1 MSSTAPRSSA
11 ASTPPKPARP
21 DTAQQIVRLI
31 GPGCLAGV
39 RCSDWWRLLA
49 ANDFYVSPRFWGKA
63 AHLTVSSLVTSPLSW
78 LEGYLYRPVLD
89 STAVEPPLFVLGS
102 WRSGTTFL
110 HNLLS
115 QDERFAAPDLYQ
127 TMYPRTFRLSRWWWE
142 PMLRMGLP
150 RKRFMDNVEQS
161 FSEPAEDEMAIG
173 ILSRRSNMLAWTF
186 PRNEARYERYL
197 TFEGTTD
204 REQAEFK
211 NALKYFV
218 RKVQQRAGRPLILK
232 SPNHTARIRLLLETF
247 PEAKFLHIR
256 RHPYNVFR
264 SFRHMA
270 RQVIPVW
277 GLQKYDDDAI
287 DEMIVR
293 LYRKLNEAYF
303 AQRDLIPAGR
313 LHEIAYED
321 LAAAPRAKIEEIYE
335 ALNLPDFRQ
344 MKPALDAYLGEVGEY
359 RKNRHAD
366 IPAETREILHRE
378 WGFCFDRWDYER
390 DLTGIESS
398 DASAPAE

>member
-1 MSSTAPRSSA
+1 
-11 ASTPPKPARP
+11 
-21 DTAQQIVRLI
+21 
-31 GPGCLAGV
+31 
-39 RCSDWWRLLA
+39 
-49 ANDFYVSPRFWGKA
+49 
-63 AHLTVSSLVTSPLSW
+63 
-78 LEGYLYRPVLD
+78 
-89 STAVEPPLFVLGS
+89 
-102 WRSGTTFL
+102 
-110 HNLLS
+110 
-115 QDERFAAPDLYQ
+115 
-127 TMYPRTFRLSRWWWE
+127 
-142 PMLRMGLP
+142 
-150 RKRFMDNVEQS
+150 
-161 FSEPAEDEMAIG
+161 
-173 ILSRRSNMLAWTF
+173 
-186 PRNEARYERYL
+186 
-197 TFEGTTD
+197 
-204 REQAEFK
+204 
-211 NALKYFV
+211 
-218 RKVQQRAGRPLILK
+218 
-232 SPNHTARIRLLLETF
+232 
-247 PEAKFLHIR
+247 
-256 RHPYNVFR
+256 
-264 SFRHMA
+264 MA

-277 GLQKYDDDAI
+277 GLQKYNDDAI

-303 AQRDLIPAGR
+303 EQRDLIPAGR